1 MSVLTCRSHI
11 YISKWG
17 ICDTERAA
25 ALLNNCQ
32 PVWLLQGELTR
43 IQMLTHFFP
52 SPCPLGGT
60 VTTPLICCWC
70 IHSSCC
76 RKWAWKWEEMC
87 VTLAFFDNSRQRTS
101 GILFS
106 HDIRGLFISA
116 LLHNILTVY
125 KSWKKKKKKKKMDM
139 NNGKWLKRRLF
150 FSYSNSN
157 PGRLG
162 GSHLSC
168 RGLIKKTL
176 SAGMKFPSR
185 RHFALHT
192 YSPLG
197 ETKGPLTASLWY
209 SALSD
214 NEPLSPPFLVWLLAS
229 FFFFIPPLSISL
241 PPLPRQASPTICQ
254 VPLSVFNGL

>member
-1 MSVLTCRSHI
+1 
-11 YISKWG
+11 
-17 ICDTERAA
+17 
-25 ALLNNCQ
+25 
-32 PVWLLQGELTR
+32 
-43 IQMLTHFFP
+43 
-52 SPCPLGGT
+52 
-60 VTTPLICCWC
+60 
-70 IHSSCC
+70 
-76 RKWAWKWEEMC
+76 
-87 VTLAFFDNSRQRTS
+87 
-101 GILFS
+101 
-106 HDIRGLFISA
+106 
-116 LLHNILTVY
+116 
-125 KSWKKKKKKKKMDM
+125 MDM

-229 FFFFIPPLSISL
+229 FFFFPPSPFLSPLSLPRRPPLLARCRCLSLMASSVTVPRVGLGGPPPPLSQGTEGDNNVLMVPTATPRTDAAGAFIKVDMTHLLFAPPILHPAFPFLRTKREVLLFSKGVHSCHFSNANREPRNTSPPIVWCEQHRCTLARNGHTHSPVFPIS
-241 PPLPRQASPTICQ
+241 AT
-254 VPLSVFNGL
+254 